1 MAMMDAVFLLLSLV
15 LFYGAIRYAKWSD
28 RV

>member
-1 MAMMDAVFLLLSLV
+1 MGDAVFLVLSIV
-15 LFYGAIRYAKWSD
+15 LFYLAIRYTKWSD

>member
-1 MAMMDAVFLLLSLV
+1 MMDAIFLLLSLV

>member
-1 MAMMDAVFLLLSLV
+1 MMDAIFLLLSLV
-15 LFYGAIRYAKWSD
+15 LFYGAIRYTKWAD

>member
-1 MAMMDAVFLLLSLV
+1 MDAIFLV
-15 LFYGAIRYAKWSD
+15 LTVILFYAAIRYTKWSD

>member
-1 MAMMDAVFLLLSLV
+1 MSDAIFLLLSFV
-15 LFYGAIRYAKWSD
+15 LFYLAIRYAKWSD

>member
-1 MAMMDAVFLLLSLV
+1 MMDAVFLLLSLV
-15 LFYGAIRYAKWSD
+15 LFYGAIRYTKWSD